1 MQIGSNFNMYANLEV
16 DGVVVGNLN
25 ASIDT
30 GSVRMQMGVQV
41 IDQAAV
47 NENSEAVQALI
58 DEFVTAVKTKIAE
71 FGLSITL

>member
-30 GSVRMQMGVQV
+30 GSVRMQMGAQV
-41 IDQAAV
+41 IDKEAVTNNAA
-47 NENSEAVQALI
+47 EVQALV
-58 DEFVTAVKTKIAE
+58 DEFITAVKSKIAE
-71 FGLSITL
+71 FGLPITL